1 VTGGNGAFDT
11 ARRCRGGRQSPV
23 RVVEEA
29 LARIDRVEPQIESV
43 LHLAR
48 EEALVRARKLEEE
61 GPSAD
66 GDGLLFGVPLAIKD
80 NICVKDQPASCG
92 SRILAGYRPSY
103 SATVIERAIA
113 EGAVPIART
122 NMDEFAMGSS
132 TENSAFKTTYNPW
145 DRSSSPGGSSGGSA
159 AIVAAGAVP
168 LALGSDTGGSIRQ
181 PAALCGVVG
190 FKPTYGTVS
199 RYGLIAFASS
209 FDQIGPMARDVRD
222 TALLFEAIAGHDR
235 RDSTSIP
242 GYRPDVFSRLDD
254 GIEGIR
260 IGVPERFADD
270 GIEEEIAEGL
280 RGALGTFEELG
291 AKIVKIDLPHAR
303 FAVPAY
309 YLAAAAEASSNLAR
323 YDGVRFGRR
332 AGGRDLLSV
341 LRNTRSRG
349 FGREVK
355 MRIML
360 GTFALSSGYRDEF
373 YGKALAVRRLV
384 AEDYAKAFDTVDLIA
399 GPTSPVS
406 AIGIGERIDD
416 PLTMYLC
423 DSLTTPASL
432 AGIPAISLP
441 CGLTA
446 KNRPLGLQ
454 ITGPALHDALV
465 LRAARGFEK
474 KRKGGPIRSPLAAG
488 LEGE

>member
-1 VTGGNGAFDT
+1 
-11 ARRCRGGRQSPV
+11 
-23 RVVEEA
+23 
-29 LARIDRVEPQIESV
+29 
-43 LHLAR
+43 
-48 EEALVRARKLEEE
+48 
-61 GPSAD
+61 
-66 GDGLLFGVPLAIKD
+66 
-80 NICVKDQPASCG
+80 
-92 SRILAGYRPSY
+92 
-103 SATVIERAIA
+103 
-113 EGAVPIART
+113 
-122 NMDEFAMGSS
+122 
-132 TENSAFKTTYNPW
+132 
-145 DRSSSPGGSSGGSA
+145 
-159 AIVAAGAVP
+159 
-168 LALGSDTGGSIRQ
+168 
-181 PAALCGVVG
+181 
-190 FKPTYGTVS
+190 
-199 RYGLIAFASS
+199 
-209 FDQIGPMARDVRD
+209 
-222 TALLFEAIAGHDR
+222 
-235 RDSTSIP
+235 
-242 GYRPDVFSRLDD
+242 
-254 GIEGIR
+254 
-260 IGVPERFADD
+260 
-270 GIEEEIAEGL
+270 
-280 RGALGTFEELG
+280 
-291 AKIVKIDLPHAR
+291 
-303 FAVPAY
+303 
-309 YLAAAAEASSNLAR
+309 
-323 YDGVRFGRR
+323 
-332 AGGRDLLSV
+332 
-341 LRNTRSRG
+341 
-349 FGREVK
+349 